1 MREYADIIGQGY
13 AKSHPNVDPVE
24 VLKYVT
30 REVKVRF
37 RDNFENP
44 NRTKPNSVESGSTQ
58 QVKKKESIE
67 LDDEERKVMNTFI
80 RQGVMTKEEF
90 LEQVKL
96 MRGSK

>member
-1 MREYADIIGQGY
+1 MCSLPYVLH
-13 AKSHPNVDPVE
+13 HPIQW
-24 VLKYVT
+24 
-30 REVKVRF
+30 
-37 RDNFENP
+37 
-44 NRTKPNSVESGSTQ
+44 SGSTQ